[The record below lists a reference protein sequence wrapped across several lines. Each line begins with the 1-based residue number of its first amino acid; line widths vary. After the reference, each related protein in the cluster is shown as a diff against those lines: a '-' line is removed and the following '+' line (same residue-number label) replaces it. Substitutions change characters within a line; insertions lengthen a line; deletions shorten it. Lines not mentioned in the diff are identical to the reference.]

1 MQKPERPPFDS
12 WDYYL
17 AKAVVWSGD
26 SISPPDVRVPTK
38 TRTFCSMYWIKRLAS
53 SEVIRMIRYWSTA
66 TSTHADADVDSI
78 HGAEERGLAEANT
91 IVARTVNSLGAPASR
106 G

>member
-17 AKAVVWSGD
+17 AKAVCM
-26 SISPPDVRVPTK
+26 VRRFDFPRRCARNNK
-38 TRTFCSMYWIKRLAS
+38 TRTLCSMYWIERLAS
-53 SEVIRMIRYWSTA
+53 SEVIRMIRYWSTS
-66 TSTHADADVDSI
+66 TPTHADAGVDSI
-78 HGAEERGLAEANT
+78 HGAEKRGLAEANT
-91 IVARTVNSLGAPASR
+91 IVALTVNSLGAPASR